1 MIVVAS
7 STEMTTGATDAVLGV
22 ECLAVLACLWRAPR
36 ADRWRVGL
44 WCWTFGLLAF
54 ASFLGAAAHGLEI
67 PASLRAALWKPLYL
81 SLGLLVALFVVGAFS
96 DWLGR
101 AAVPRLVPWGIGLA
115 SVFFSLTECFDG
127 AFVIFVIYEAAAMA
141 SALAIYAFLAATQRL
156 KGAGVMATA
165 ILLNLA
171 AAGVQATHLSFQL
184 FVPFDHNGM
193 FHLVQMSAIAAL
205 GLGLRMS
212 MTQHPRVPPET
223 PSLCH

>member
-7 STEMTTGATDAVLGV
+7 PTELTTGATDAVLGI
-22 ECLAVLACLWRAPR
+22 ECLAVLACLWRTPVG
-36 ADRWRVGL
+36 DRWRVGL
-44 WCWTFGLLAF
+44 WCWAFGLLAF

-81 SLGLLVALFVVGAFS
+81 SLGVLIAFFVVGAFF

-101 AAVPRLVPWGIGLA
+101 AAARRLVPWGIGVGC
-115 SVFFSLTECFDG
+115 VFFALTECFHG
-127 AFVIFVIYEAAAMA
+127 AFVLFVIYEAAAMV
-141 SALAIYAFLAATQRL
+141 SALAIYTFLAANHWF
-156 KGAGVMATA
+156 KGAGIVAVA

-184 FVPFDHNGM
+184 FVPFDHNGL
-193 FHLVQMSAIAAL
+193 FHLVQMSAIAVL
-205 GLGLRMS
+205 GVGLRRGMI
-212 MTQHPRVPPET
+212 QHPRLPPET